1 MLEAKIKFFDIKRCG
16 FYRRGDQVPTFGSL
30 DNTLEQLN
38 AWATDGRA
46 FVNTS
51 CYQPDPDNDLLSTY
65 FCGWSR
71 NKKNKDSLLVLWN
84 QSPSD
89 DGVIYG
95 MNPTLPPGG
104 TAMLAT
110 DFGDKPAIPGAPSYI
125 WFVPSKNVFATI
137 RFNHSVQ
144 GKGNLDHY
152 LNGYMQNKSQYR
164 VLDKDQKVIGYSLT
178 AKATEDSGRI
188 NPRFEAYG
196 RKQEELEAELLT
208 NISKITKIIKRETLQ
223 YALEDDRSTFE
234 RVFAKLLPSPPSFKQ
249 LRTISHEL
257 QFSPTEA
264 ELKAIIKNFDEL
276 GNDSYIKNAG
286 FVYRDGKTIMLT
298 GANVAFEHHFN
309 IDRGEN
315 QLISAEKLLAE
326 ITTQRADLLRPLD
339 TPVFQVEESQKA
351 ND

>member
-16 FYRRGDQVPTFGSL
+16 FYKKRAGAPVFGGL
-30 DNTLEQLN
+30 DNTLENLN
-38 AWATDGRA
+38 KWATDGRT
-46 FVNTS
+46 FVNTT

-65 FCGWSR
+65 FCSWSR
-71 NKKNKDSLLVLWN
+71 NKATKDSLLVLWN
-84 QSPSD
+84 QSPND

-95 MNPTLPPGG
+95 MNPTLPPGA
-104 TAMLAT
+104 TAMLST
-110 DFGDKPAIPGAPSYI
+110 DFGKEPAIPGAPSYI

-152 LNGYMQNKSQYR
+152 LNGFLQNKSKYR
-164 VLDKDQKVIGYSLT
+164 VLDTEGKVVGYSPNGE
-178 AKATEDSGRI
+178 ASEDSEQMH
-188 NPRFEAYG
+188 PRFEAYG

-208 NISKITKIIKRETLQ
+208 NITKITRIVKRETLN
-223 YALEDDRSTFE
+223 YAVPDDRGPFE
-234 RVFAKLLPSPPSFKQ
+234 RVFSKLLPSPPVFNQ
-249 LRTISHEL
+249 LRSISHEL

-276 GNDSYIKNAG
+276 GQDTFIKNAG
-286 FVYRDGKTIMLT
+286 FVYRDGKKIMLT

-315 QLISAEKLLAE
+315 QLISAERLLKE
-326 ITTQRADLLRPLD
+326 ISTQRADLLRPLT
-339 TPVFQVEESQKA
+339 TPAFQVEAAEEI